1 MALKDLV
8 AQKAAI
14 TEAAVEEIIA
24 EYVRYDVDEAEIVFT
39 PTASELSNKEKILV
53 YLVALQGWPFVTET
67 DVPTEAKPVAL
78 GEALGIPGGSL
89 RPILKNMKDRR
100 FITVRAGAYS
110 VKSSALEAIKGELGS
125 KRASDSSTPAKRKN
139 RKKPARTKFRRKS
152 KPDKAAKNK
161 KAPARTG
168 ISDTFSDWIDEG
180 FFDDARTLSEVQE
193 KFHEEGIIIARTSM
207 PKYLLGAVR
216 KKRLTRQKEEIVGK
230 QIWVYKTK
238 K

>member
-39 PTASELSNKEKILV
+39 PAASGLSNKEKIFV

-67 DVPTEAKPVAL
+67 DVPTEAKPAAL

-89 RPILKNMKDRR
+89 RPTLKDMKDRH

-125 KRASDSSTPAKRKN
+125 KRASDRSTPDKRKN
-139 RKKPARTKFRRKS
+139 RKKPARTKIRRKS
-152 KPDKAAKNK
+152 KSDQVAKNK

-180 FFDDARTLSEVQE
+180 FFDDARTLSEVQA

-207 PKYLLGAVR
+207 PTYLLGAVR
-216 KKRLTRQKEEIVGK
+216 KKRLTRQKEEIGGK
-230 QIWVYKTK
+230 QIWVYQTK